1 MNNRIKDIRL
11 YVLSDYI
18 AACITWIIFFSFRKI
33 YIEELHFQKS
43 FLTND
48 TNFLKGLL
56 FIPIFWWICYFISNT
71 YTDIYKKSRLNEF
84 GRSIFQSIIGTF
96 FLYFLVMLNDRIR
109 DYQDYYLLFTAY
121 VSIHLFT
128 LLIGRLIILNYAK
141 NKIVH
146 KKVQIVTLLVG
157 IEKDRNQIK
166 SKLTTQSLPILSH
179 FIKNEVDFENAHA
192 LIHQNQYEEAIIIAH
207 QYEQQQVEHLII
219 ECLANGILVKIKAND
234 FDILSGKYKT
244 QSIFE
249 SGFIEISP
257 FVLTPFQRVTKRLFD
272 IVLSF
277 LVLILLSPFL
287 CIIAIIIKKTST
299 GKILYTQER
308 IGKNNQPFNI
318 YKFRS
323 MIENA
328 EGDMP
333 QLTQENDLRI
343 TKIGSFIRKYRIDEL
358 PQLFNVLK
366 GDMSIVGPRPERRY
380 FIDEISKT
388 TPKYQLLQR
397 IKPGITSLGMVKFG
411 YAHNVPEMIQRM
423 RYDILY
429 IENMSISL
437 DLKILFYTVSTV
449 LQGKGK

>member
-1 MNNRIKDIRL
+1 
-11 YVLSDYI
+11 
-18 AACITWIIFFSFRKI
+18 
-33 YIEELHFQKS
+33 
-43 FLTND
+43 
-48 TNFLKGLL
+48 
-56 FIPIFWWICYFISNT
+56 
-71 YTDIYKKSRLNEF
+71 
-84 GRSIFQSIIGTF
+84 
-96 FLYFLVMLNDRIR
+96 MLNDRIR

-380 FIDEISKT
+380 FIDKISKT